1 MERAYSTIMQLIG
14 LGSAGTNI
22 VDTFLADSKTL
33 ELLKNENVRLA
44 FLAIDI
50 ADPEIKSLQNTYERI
65 TKAMK
70 AKGVPKER
78 VRLIAESIKFPTA
91 EAMFD
96 FINQKYKEQLIEEGV
111 KLKAYIPWLP
121 STMAIPPL
129 AGGAGRR
136 RALAKAIY
144 ALNYYQLGIIRSFL
158 NSFKEQALSSIIT
171 PTVIVIFG
179 LGGGTGSGIVFD
191 FARHLRKIL
200 GSGVPIIG
208 LVILPCVG
216 DDPPAKGCSAF
227 ASLKELSLLLNEKY
241 NEYVCKSFG
250 NIYQNPFNA
259 LICLPLM
266 PAYSKVGNIV
276 AARKEMDEMLMEM
289 IYVLMDFDLADL
301 LGGIGTEVGL
311 TEDFVH
317 TMSMVKVTYP
327 VDEYIL
333 AFKSYLE
340 RLQLLYELRK
350 EKLEILKGIYDIIQ
364 VKNDFARDIYKKY
377 LIKTGTY
384 VEEQFEEKIKTVVYS
399 SPRFEEDYTLHL
411 KALEE
416 QIRNWIN
423 ELMKFLS
430 SIRMVS
436 KTGTIEEAIVN
447 LTLHKDVVTTDNLE
461 DLLTH
466 ITKTHSEFPEKKA
479 AIFERLKQ
487 LIPSSQSLTVR
498 QKKILEDFMNL
509 AELVERSLNILRFYN
524 ETRHLTE
531 ALITYYGALPEQEF
545 QSTLK
550 NLKDMR
556 SELTSIYHILQLMLK
571 TPFDEAKIID
581 EHLTYIHGIIAKL
594 RDEKGVIDNE
604 LVRIQEMKKRKEFD
618 KSKIERELAK
628 LFGFQSKKYLKEQHT
643 QIERDLKKLGE
654 EEVYTVEELKKIDYI
669 TSLYQQLT
677 KKIEVTSDY
686 RKRLN
691 KILDLYREYQER
703 LSNII
708 KPKKYFERTT
718 ELTEGEQTR
727 IIFKILA
734 EQEETLSRE
743 GILKEILDMEHFK
756 EYMKSVIRVFRTP
769 SIMGYKP
776 TYKSDYIWVT
786 VQTPQGL
793 WSEDLTQEIYTALAG
808 YVTGEVSR
816 TVTVRVIDSREPWI
830 IRVLLVGGRGKPED
844 LEAYDEMRLL
854 FSKATDFERHLSH
867 SFLIEHGI
875 TAGEVVEE
883 INTAKQKTR
892 EILKKVDS

>member
-1 MERAYSTIMQLIG
+1 MERTYSTIMQLIG

-22 VDTFLADSKTL
+22 VDTFLADNKTL
-33 ELLKNENVRLA
+33 ELLKNENIRLA

-70 AKGVPKER
+70 AKGIPKER
-78 VRLIAESIKFPTA
+78 ARLIAESIKFPTA

-144 ALNYYQLGIIRSFL
+144 ALNYYQLGIIRSFQ

-171 PTVIVIFG
+171 PTVVVIFG

-191 FARHLRKIL
+191 FVRHLRKIL
-200 GSGVPIIG
+200 GSGVPVIG
-208 LVILPCVG
+208 LAILPCVG

-227 ASLKELSLLLNEKY
+227 ASLKELSLLLNKNY
-241 NEYVCKSFG
+241 NEQVCKSFG
-250 NIYQNPFNA
+250 NLYQNPFNA

-276 AARKEMDEMLMEM
+276 VARKEMDEMLMEM

-301 LGGIGTEVGL
+301 FGGIGTEVGL
-311 TEDFVH
+311 TENFVH

-350 EKLEILKGIYDIIQ
+350 EKLAILKGIYEIIQ

-384 VEEQFEEKIKTVVYS
+384 TEEQFEEKIKAVVYS
-399 SPRFEEDYTLHL
+399 SPRFEEDYALHL

-430 SIRMVS
+430 SIRLVS
-436 KTGTIEEAIVN
+436 KTGTIEEAIVS
-447 LTLHKDVVTTDNLE
+447 LTLHKDGAATDNLE
-461 DLLTH
+461 GLLTH
-466 ITKTHSEFPEKKA
+466 ITKTHSELPEKKA

-487 LIPSSQSLTVR
+487 LIPSSQNLTVR

-531 ALITYYGALPEQEF
+531 ALITYYSALPEQEF
-545 QSTLK
+545 QFVLK

-594 RDEKGVIDNE
+594 RDEKSVIDNE
-604 LVRIQEMKKRKEFD
+604 FVRIQEMKKRKEFD
-618 KSKIERELAK
+618 KSKIERELTK
-628 LFGFQSKKYLKEQHT
+628 IFQSKKYLKEQRT

-654 EEVYTVEELKKIDYI
+654 EEAYSVEELKKLDYI
-669 TSLYQQLT
+669 TRLYQQLT

-691 KILDLYREYQER
+691 KILDLYREYQDR

-718 ELTEGEQTR
+718 ELTEGEQTK

-776 TYKSDYIWVT
+776 TYKSDHIWVT

-816 TVTVRVIDSREPWI
+816 TVTVRVIDSRDPWI

-875 TAGEVVEE
+875 TAEEVVEE
-883 INTAKQKTR
+883 INTAKQKTK
-892 EILKKVDS
+892 EILKKIDS